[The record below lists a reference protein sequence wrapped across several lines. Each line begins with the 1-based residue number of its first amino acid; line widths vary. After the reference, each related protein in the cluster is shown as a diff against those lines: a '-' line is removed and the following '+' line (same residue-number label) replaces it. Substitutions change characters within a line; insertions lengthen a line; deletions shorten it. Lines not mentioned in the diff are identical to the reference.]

1 MIMSQKIEFKE
12 NTKIEN
18 VKIVKYAHQKNYYA
32 RKYVGDKNYKIVS
45 LLTDDLEVARTKVLE
60 IDIPEYIPKKKL
72 NSMGVSLNNQG
83 YTYIPKK
90 PSEIGINAELL
101 FAGRMYDLGYEVY
114 KPHYDV
120 WAADFVVCKDNIYSK
135 VQVKSSA
142 KDNYNVHLRTRDG
155 KRYTNYVDYIAFIS
169 FPEGRMYYIPTDK
182 IPEDANYLSI
192 NLMKKYILC
201 ELRCTS
207 Q

>member
-1 MIMSQKIEFKE
+1 MSNNFYFQEKTSRKNVRLVKRE
-12 NTKIEN
+12 NRP
-18 VKIVKYAHQKNYYA
+18 NYYA
-32 RKYVGDKNYKIVS
+32 RKYFGKGKYSEKS
-45 LLTDDLEVARTKVLE
+45 LYTDDIEEARIKVLE
-60 IDIPEYIPKKKL
+60 IDFPDKYAPKQKL
-72 NSMGVSLNNQG
+72 TATGASFNNQG

-142 KDNYNVHLRTRDG
+142 QDDYRVHLRTRDG
-155 KRYTNYVDYIAFIS
+155 KRYTDFVDYLAFLS
-169 FPEGRMYYIPTDK
+169 FTEGRMYYIPTDK
-182 IPEDANYLSI
+182 IPKDANTLSI
-192 NLMKKYILC
+192 HLMKKYILC
-201 ELRCTS
+201 ELKCAS
-207 Q
+207 